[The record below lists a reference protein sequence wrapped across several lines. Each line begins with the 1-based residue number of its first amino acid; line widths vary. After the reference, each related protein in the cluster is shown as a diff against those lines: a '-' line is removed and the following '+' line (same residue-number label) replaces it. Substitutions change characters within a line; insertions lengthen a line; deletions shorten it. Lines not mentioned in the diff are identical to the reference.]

1 MKAPP
6 RRCFI
11 RQDSFA
17 RDNEK
22 SFMEEGN
29 VEMGF
34 NQGRLVRGTV
44 QGVNKDRTV
53 GSALLSWKTEVL
65 GVKRCRRMGLW
76 DDVWESDHEV
86 PLENKDTT
94 FEL

>member
-34 NQGRLVRGTV
+34 NQGRLARGTV
-44 QGVNKDRTV
+44 QGVNKDRMV
-53 GSALLSWKTEVL
+53 GSAQLSWKTEVL
-65 GVKRCRRMGLW
+65 GSEKVQEDGTLG
-76 DDVWESDHEV
+76 
-86 PLENKDTT
+86 
-94 FEL
+94 